1 VAPHRAPFLL
11 CGVWTFGA
19 AHASTPEPLVFR
31 TLSFHLS
38 QIIDGYL
45 KKKIELDDR
54 AIHLL

>member
-1 VAPHRAPFLL
+1 
-11 CGVWTFGA
+11 VWTFGA

-31 TLSFHLS
+31 TLSFHMS